1 MRVLLTGATGFVGR
15 SVAARLLAE
24 GCDVVAIGRRRPE
37 INSASLTY
45 VAADLGMPGIP
56 DLVRSNGPFDV
67 VVHAAAMISTSP
79 VDTNVTLVNCY
90 GTHQL
95 VQAAVECGIP
105 RFVYISGITVVGIL
119 GESIIVESNPIQ
131 PRTVYTA
138 SKAYG
143 ELLVEQCFGQQR
155 GFITLRVTAPIGRGM
170 PENRF
175 LSVLIANAKVG
186 RPLQIFGKGSRRHNY
201 VDVRDV
207 ANAVWLGLQSSQ
219 SGLFNIA
226 GGSSVSNLDLARIC
240 IRTLASKSEVCFTGT
255 DDPEESHHWE
265 VSIDSARQTLG
276 YEPHHSLESSL
287 LNIVAENPPEQGY

>member
-24 GCDVVAIGRRRPE
+24 GCEVVAIGRRRPE
-37 INSASLTY
+37 IHSASLTY

-56 DLVRSNGPFDV
+56 DLVRSNGPFDA
-67 VVHAAAMISTSP
+67 VVHAAALITPSSFLAD
-79 VDTNVTLVNCY
+79 VSLVNGF

-95 VQAAVECGIP
+95 VQAAVQIEVPHFLYLSSIAVIGLP
-105 RFVYISGITVVGIL
+105 GPSAIT
-119 GESIIVESNPIQ
+119 ESCSVRPI
-131 PRTVYTA
+131 TAYAA

-143 ELLVEQCFGQQR
+143 EFLVGQCFGQKGVFKSFR
-155 GFITLRVTAPIGRGM
+155 ITAPIGRGM

-186 RPLQIFGKGSRRHNY
+186 RPLQIFGKGSRRQNY

-207 ANAVWLGLQSSQ
+207 ANAAWLGLQSSQ